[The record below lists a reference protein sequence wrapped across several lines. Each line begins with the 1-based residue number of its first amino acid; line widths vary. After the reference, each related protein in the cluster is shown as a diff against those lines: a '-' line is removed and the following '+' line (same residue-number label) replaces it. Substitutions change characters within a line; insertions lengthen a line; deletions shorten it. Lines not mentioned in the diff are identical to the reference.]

1 MSPTKRVGESDPNRG
16 TAPEAIT
23 PGRYQGQVA
32 IVTGAGSG
40 IGRATARRLAAEGA
54 AVACLDLAEE
64 AITAVAKEIN
74 QEAADARGRAIA
86 LRCDVTDEAAVADAV
101 AESKSELGE
110 VTNLCNIAG
119 IGGFAHTPE
128 QSLSGWDKIIA
139 VNLTGTFLMCRAVL
153 PGMIEHGGA
162 IVNTVSTAG
171 VIGQPYS
178 AAYCA
183 SKGGV
188 KMLTKALA
196 VEYMARGVR
205 VNGVAPGGVDT
216 PIIHNFGPPE
226 DADFKLIERLMT
238 PIGFAYPHEIAGAFA
253 YLGSREA
260 DYVTGAILSI
270 DGAIST

>member
-32 IVTGAGSG
+32 LVTGAGSG

-54 AVACLDLAEE
+54 AVACLDLAED
-64 AITAVAKEIN
+64 AIAAVAAEIN
-74 QEAADARGRAIA
+74 QEAAEAGGRALA
-86 LRCDVTDEAAVADAV
+86 LRCDVTDEAGVADAV
-101 AESKSELGE
+101 AQSKAELGE
-110 VTNLCNIAG
+110 ITNLCNIAG

-171 VIGQPYS
+171 QRWGQDAHQGAGGRVHGTRRARQRRRPRWGRHADHPQLR
-178 AAYCA
+178 AA
-183 SKGGV
+183 
-188 KMLTKALA
+188 
-196 VEYMARGVR
+196 R
-205 VNGVAPGGVDT
+205 
-216 PIIHNFGPPE
+216 
-226 DADFKLIERLMT
+226 RL
-238 PIGFAYPHEIAGAFA
+238 G
-253 YLGSREA
+253 LEA
-260 DYVTGAILSI
+260 D
-270 DGAIST
+270 